1 MAVHDVEVKPG
12 EAELADDGS
21 AGPEI
26 GVITGENGG
35 GEERRV
41 HEEGLKQIL
50 RTHQR
55 KQLFRDRPAGTM
67 ISMFPVPGDA
77 LGFRCL
83 RRHSICLVP
92 RGIKTGHFLHDAIA
106 GYQTS
111 SVAWVT
117 FCASDEAS
125 SGSA

>member
-1 MAVHDVEVKPG
+1 MAVHDIEVKPG

-21 AGPEI
+21 ASPEI
-26 GVITGENGG
+26 GMITGENGG
-35 GEERRV
+35 SEERRV
-41 HEEGLKQIL
+41 HEEGLKQVL

-55 KQLFRDRPAGTM
+55 KQLFRDWPAGTM
-67 ISMFPVPGDA
+67 TPVFLVPGDA

-83 RRHSICLVP
+83 RRHPVCLVP
-92 RGIKTGHFLHDAIA
+92 RGVETGHFFHDAIA

-111 SVAWVT
+111 SVAWAT
-117 FCASDEAS
+117 FCASEEAS